1 MPKKINMLNTS
12 NIQNSNFA
20 NNLSNNSTIVALTN
34 DLSNK
39 TAQITELQTKYDNL
53 IDKLVLSGEVGDS
66 SLIDLSNQLPPLK
79 FS

>member
-20 NNLSNNSTIVALTN
+20 NNLSNNSSIVALTN

-39 TAQITELQTKYDNL
+39 TAQITELQNKYNLL
-53 IDKLVLSGEVGDS
+53 IDTLQVSPDI
-66 SLIDLSNQLPPLK
+66 SLPDLSNQLVSLK

>member
-20 NNLSNNSTIVALTN
+20 NNLSNNTSIIALKN

-39 TAQITELQTKYDNL
+39 TAQITELQNKYNELITQLDVSGDIKLSDISNNL
-53 IDKLVLSGEVGDS
+53 VS
-66 SLIDLSNQLPPLK
+66 LK

>member
-20 NNLSNNSTIVALTN
+20 NNLSNNSSIVALKN

-39 TAQITELQTKYDNL
+39 TAQITQLQNKYNELITQLDVSGDIKLSEISNNL
-53 IDKLVLSGEVGDS
+53 VS
-66 SLIDLSNQLPPLK
+66 LK

>member
-20 NNLSNNSTIVALTN
+20 NNLSNNSSIVALKN

-39 TAQITELQTKYDNL
+39 TAQITQLQSKYDNL
-53 IDKLVLSGEVGDS
+53 IDILVLSGNTGDET
-66 SLIDLSNQLPPLK
+66 LIDLSNQLLSLK

>member
-1 MPKKINMLNTS
+1 MLNTS

-20 NNLSNNSTIVALTN
+20 NNLSNNSSIVALKN

-39 TAQITELQTKYDNL
+39 TAQITQLQNKYNELITQLDVSGDIKLSEISNNL
-53 IDKLVLSGEVGDS
+53 VS
-66 SLIDLSNQLPPLK
+66 LK

>member
-20 NNLSNNSTIVALTN
+20 NNLSNNSSIVALKN

-39 TAQITELQTKYDNL
+39 TAQITKLQNQYNAL
-53 IDKLVLSGEVGDS
+53 IDTLSNPGNKH
-66 SLIDLSNQLPPLK
+66 LPDLSSQLVTLK
-79 FS
+79 FP

>member
-20 NNLSNNSTIVALTN
+20 NNLSNNNSIIALKN

-39 TAQITELQTKYDNL
+39 TAEITNLQTKYNQL
-53 IDKLVLSGEVGDS
+53 IDTLSNPGNIH
-66 SLIDLSNQLPPLK
+66 LPDLSSQLVNLK
-79 FS
+79 FP